1 MKGTSASSQNSG
13 KSEPTSSVSSNS
25 SATPSSS
32 SAAPSSSARPSS
44 SSAAPSSS
52 SSSTRPSSS
61 SSQPASSS
69 SSEPSSSAAPSS
81 SSSQPASSSSAP
93 ASSSSAPASSSS
105 APASSSSQPSSSSEQ
120 PAVASTFRV
129 VGSFNDWDYSKGV
142 TFVDATEAE
151 EVQKGTYVNRYK
163 AQFTITPQKMFKVR
177 NEADIWIG
185 GDKMVANEYFEN
197 IVEDNNNILSYYKG
211 DVTLYL
217 SVLAN
222 DDYQINIDFVKEAS
236 KMVDVTFSIVK
247 EAPEGKSVYLVG
259 SFCNWSAADESAVR
273 FNKGEGNNW
282 SATFKMITN
291 EYIEFKFILADTENP
306 TEQTWEAGNN
316 RVIIILASFTSSFTW
331 QAE

>member
-1 MKGTSASSQNSG
+1 M
-13 KSEPTSSVSSNS
+13 
-25 SATPSSS
+25 
-32 SAAPSSSARPSS
+32 
-44 SSAAPSSS
+44 
-52 SSSTRPSSS
+52 
-61 SSQPASSS
+61 
-69 SSEPSSSAAPSS
+69 
-81 SSSQPASSSSAP
+81 
-93 ASSSSAPASSSS
+93 
-105 APASSSSQPSSSSEQ
+105 
-120 PAVASTFRV
+120 
-129 VGSFNDWDYSKGV
+129 GSFNDWDYSKGV
-142 TFVDATEAE
+142 TFVDATEDE

-163 AQFTITPQKMFKVR
+163 AQFTITPQKLFKVR

-185 GDKMVANEYFEN
+185 GDKMVTNEYFEN

-236 KMVDVTFSIVK
+236 KMVDVTFSIIK

-316 RVIIILASFTSSFTW
+316 RTIIILASFTASFTW